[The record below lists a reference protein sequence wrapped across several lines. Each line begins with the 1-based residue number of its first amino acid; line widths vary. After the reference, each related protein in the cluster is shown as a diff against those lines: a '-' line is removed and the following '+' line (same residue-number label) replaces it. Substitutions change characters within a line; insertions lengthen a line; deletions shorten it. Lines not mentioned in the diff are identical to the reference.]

1 MKKNQIITHLSLE
14 PHIEGG
20 FFHRTYQ
27 SEHLTIPTDIGKP
40 RPLLTSIYYLLSNDS
55 PIGYLHKNRSDIIH
69 YFHSGSSLTYHI
81 IHPEGRVER
90 VIMGKD
96 LAAGQKLQL
105 IVKGGCWK
113 ATELTTGEYGL
124 VSEAVCP
131 GFDYADMTIA
141 TREEIQRLFPN
152 IPDALN
158 RLIKPAQN

>member
-1 MKKNQIITHLSLE
+1 MKKNQIITHLSLK
-14 PHIEGG
+14 PHVEGG

-27 SEHLTIPTDIGKP
+27 SEQRTTSSDIGEA
-40 RPLLTSIYYLLSNDS
+40 RPLLSSIYYLLTDDS

-69 YFHSGSSLTYHI
+69 YFHSGSHLTYHI
-81 IHPEGRVER
+81 IHPDGKVER
-90 VIMGKD
+90 VVLGKD

-141 TREEIQRLFPN
+141 TREEIQRLFPKN
-152 IPDALN
+152 LDELD
-158 RLIKPAQN
+158 RLIKSVQD

>member
-14 PHIEGG
+14 PHVEGG

-27 SEHLTIPTDIGKP
+27 SELQTIPTDTGKP

-55 PIGYLHKNRSDIIH
+55 PIGYLHQNRSDIIH
-69 YFHSGSSLTYHI
+69 YFHSGSPLTYHI
-81 IHPEGRVER
+81 IHPEGKVER

-141 TREEIQRLFPN
+141 TREEIQRLFPK
-152 IPDALN
+152 ILDELD
-158 RLIKPAQN
+158 RLIKSVQD

>member
-1 MKKNQIITHLSLE
+1 MKKNQIINHLSLE
-14 PHIEGG
+14 PHVEGG

-27 SEHLTIPTDIGKP
+27 SEPRTTPTDIGKP
-40 RPLLTSIYYLLSNDS
+40 RPLLTSIYYLLSDDS

-69 YFHSGSSLTYHI
+69 YFHSGSPLTYHI
-81 IHPEGRVER
+81 IHPEGKVER
-90 VIMGKD
+90 FVMGKD

-141 TREEIQRLFPN
+141 TREEIQRLFPK
-152 IPDALN
+152 ILDELD
-158 RLIKPAQN
+158 RLIKSVQD

>member
-14 PHIEGG
+14 PHVEGG

-27 SEHLTIPTDIGKP
+27 SEHQTILTETGKP
-40 RPLLTSIYYLLSNDS
+40 RPLLTSIYYLLSDDN

-69 YFHSGSSLTYHI
+69 YFHSGSPLTYHI
-81 IHPEGRVER
+81 IHPEGKVER
-90 VIMGKD
+90 VVMGKD

-113 ATELTTGEYGL
+113 AAELTAGEYGL

-131 GFDYADMTIA
+131 GFDYADMALADRETIQ
-141 TREEIQRLFPN
+141 ILFPDL
-152 IPDALN
+152 PDELE
-158 RLIKPAQN
+158 RLIKPAAG